1 MENDILIAVHQ
12 LLVENKKPT
21 VATVK
26 GKLATPVPMPSI
38 IKVLQKTMSLSAN
51 DVAKLLPQAPSV
63 DTSIVEKPADIA
75 ELSQQVAELTAEL
88 KATKQQLNDLQRLVE
103 VHLGNEK

>member
-1 MENDILIAVHQ
+1 MENDILIAIHQ

-26 GKLATPVPMPSI
+26 GKLAIPVPMPSI
-38 IKVLQKTMSLSAN
+38 IKVLQKTINLSAK
-51 DVAKLLPQAPSV
+51 DVANLLPQAPNV
-63 DTSIVEKPADIA
+63 DRSIADKPADIA
-75 ELSQQVAELTAEL
+75 ELSQQVSELTAEL

-103 VHLGNEK
+103 KHLGNEK